1 MVKGVEKGNN
11 LKIENFV
18 KIKVYFPLKQM
29 KGGGVGWGGYGGGWE
44 GGVEEGCNF

>member
-18 KIKVYFPLKQM
+18 KIKVYFPLK
-29 KGGGVGWGGYGGGWE
+29 
-44 GGVEEGCNF
+44 VEADATHSKILS